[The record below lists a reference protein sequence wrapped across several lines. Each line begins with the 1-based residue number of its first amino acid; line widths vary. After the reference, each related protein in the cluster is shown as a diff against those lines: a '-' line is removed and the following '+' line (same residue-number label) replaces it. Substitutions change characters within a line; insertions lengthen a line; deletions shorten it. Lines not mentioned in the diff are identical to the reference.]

1 MAKMIPSRIDESVPS
16 SAERRIF
23 GLLESDPATGRWT
36 VLHSLGLAR
45 RRTGPYGEIDFVVII
60 PGEGIVCLEVKG
72 GRVSCENGIWQT
84 VDRNNNV
91 AILGKSPFMQARE
104 SMFALRQFVID
115 HFGRSAPEA
124 QCPVVSAVVFPD
136 VPCPPPTPEFERSEV
151 IDTHDLRKPISNS
164 IGRIAST
171 RLSQFQARSSE
182 HFPTPTHVRSI
193 LNFLRPNFDF
203 VVSRALTVRR
213 TEEKILSLT
222 EEQYARL
229 DELEANARCLFE
241 GAAGTGKT
249 VLAVEYARRASAS
262 GARVLLVCFNRLL
275 GDLLRQ
281 QVDGTGILSGTWHEV
296 LRQLITRSSVGDE
309 FLQQEREALTSEGL
323 TELFGVIYPFYG
335 EIAIEEMDALFDVLV
350 MDEGQ
355 DLFTNDNLDLIN
367 RILRGGLAGGQW
379 AIFGDFTRQALYDS
393 AGSAGISLLPDYCD
407 FFARARLSLNC
418 RNTQRI
424 AEETSII
431 GGFETPPFRMG
442 AEPGMPVEHR
452 YWRTPRGLV
461 KSLSNTIDR
470 LVNDGL
476 SADELMILSPKR
488 LENSAL
494 AGETQISGLPI
505 VDVSRSLEVDRECIR
520 FSTIHSFKGLEST
533 VVIVIDIDGV
543 EGIHEQSLMYVGMS
557 RAHALLILMIHEQA
571 RRSVDGLIRM
581 ALEKELQN

>member
-1 MAKMIPSRIDESVPS
+1 MAKMIPPRIDESVPS

-23 GLLESDPATGRWT
+23 GLLESDPATRGWT

-91 AILGKSPFMQARE
+91 AILGKSPFMQARD
-104 SMFALRQFVID
+104 SMFALRQFVVD

-151 IDTHDLRKPISNS
+151 IDTHDLRKPISHS
-164 IGRIAST
+164 IGRISST
-171 RLSQFQARSSE
+171 LLRQFQTRSSE
-182 HFPTPTHVRSI
+182 RIPTPTHVRSI

-275 GDLLRQ
+275 GDLLRH
-281 QVDGTGILSGTWHEV
+281 QVEGTGIVSGTWHEV
-296 LRQLITRSSVGDE
+296 LKQLITRSSVGDE
-309 FLQQEREALTSEGL
+309 FLQQEHHALTSEDL
-323 TELFGVIYPFYG
+323 TKLFEVTYPFYG

-379 AIFGDFTRQALYDS
+379 AIFGDFTRQALYES
-393 AGSAGISLLPDYCD
+393 AGSAGISLLPDYCE
-407 FFARARLSLNC
+407 FL
-418 RNTQRI
+418 
-424 AEETSII
+424 
-431 GGFETPPFRMG
+431 
-442 AEPGMPVEHR
+442 PGR
-452 YWRTPRGLV
+452 
-461 KSLSNTIDR
+461 D
-470 LVNDGL
+470 
-476 SADELMILSPKR
+476 
-488 LENSAL
+488 
-494 AGETQISGLPI
+494 
-505 VDVSRSLEVDRECIR
+505 
-520 FSTIHSFKGLEST
+520 
-533 VVIVIDIDGV
+533 
-543 EGIHEQSLMYVGMS
+543 
-557 RAHALLILMIHEQA
+557 
-571 RRSVDGLIRM
+571 
-581 ALEKELQN
+581 